1 MDTVIRAAF
10 IYFFLIFILRV
21 AGKRTFGDMAPLD
34 LVLLLIIAETCDTA
48 LVAQNYSVTNS
59 VILIVTLVMLDIGMS
74 VWKKRSKRVNR
85 LTEGEPTILV
95 QNGCLLH
102 NRMKLERVEEGDIM
116 QAARKLAGLESMDQ
130 IKFAVLETSGEISIV
145 PKTQPLDMAALR
157 EEIHAAVRDALA
169 DSQTK
174 PAIRGK

>member
-21 AGKRTFGDMAPLD
+21 AGKRTFSDMSPLD

-59 VILIVTLVMLDIGMS
+59 VILIITLVMLDVGMS
-74 VWKKRSKRVNR
+74 LWKQRSQRVNR
-85 LTEGEPTILV
+85 LTEGEPAILV
-95 QNGCLLH
+95 QNGCPLH
-102 NRMKLERVEEGDIM
+102 DRMKRERVEMGDIM
-116 QAARKLAGLESMDQ
+116 EAARKLAGLESMEQ

-145 PKTQPLDMAALR
+145 PKAQPLDRAALR
-157 EEIHAAVRDALA
+157 EEIHAALREVLA
-169 DSQTK
+169 DAQAK
-174 PAIRGK
+174 PAK